1 MNKYMAWLPALMI
14 LGTVIYQPVKKVNET
29 KTVSKSI
36 SFSVY
41 KGSKYAS
48 GIYDNTSAQV
58 QIVVEKVNNRG
69 ERSTVWDTTLD
80 AKLLKQYPA
89 AAQALS
95 QQITVSNVNEK
106 KEHLEVKYILTYN
119 SKGSELQMQDDM
131 VVSEKASKVNIS
143 I

>member
-1 MNKYMAWLPALMI
+1 MNKYIAWLPALMI

-29 KTVSKSI
+29 KPVSKSI

-41 KGSKYAS
+41 KGSKYTS

-58 QIVVEKVNNRG
+58 QIVVEKVNNKG
-69 ERSTVWDTTLD
+69 ERTTVWDTTLD
-80 AKLLKQYPA
+80 AKLLKQYPT

-95 QQITVSNVNEK
+95 QRITVSNVNEK
-106 KEHLEVKYILTYN
+106 KEHLEVKYVLTYN

-131 VVSEKASKVNIS
+131 VVSEKSSKLNIS